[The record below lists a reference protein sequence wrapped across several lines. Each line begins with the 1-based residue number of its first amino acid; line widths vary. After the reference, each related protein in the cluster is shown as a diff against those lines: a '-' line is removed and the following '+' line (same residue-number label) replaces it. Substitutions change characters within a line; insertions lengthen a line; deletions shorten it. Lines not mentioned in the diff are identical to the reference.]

1 MQILELDFWKDS
13 YEKYLNFGAK
23 KKVATKVC
31 TYLKPQSFL
40 RAITLPYNFVLVPLP
55 QIKAAV

>member
-1 MQILELDFWKDS
+1 
-13 YEKYLNFGAK
+13 LNFGAK

-40 RAITLPYNFVLVPLP
+40 RAVTLPYNFVLVPLP